1 MDVNKKDAAKETLL
15 KEIARCRACRFCV
28 DVCPTFQASEGVESM
43 SAYGRLQI
51 MKYLLTGILE
61 FDDSLT
67 YCLYS
72 CLQCRRCE
80 VICKSKGQDLDICKI
95 MQMGRSLLSQNLVQG
110 SSNEKI

>member
-1 MDVNKKDAAKETLL
+1 MTESENV
-15 KEIARCRACRFCV
+15 KEILLSELARCRGCRFCV
-28 DVCPTFQASEGVESM
+28 DVCPTYQASEGVESL

-51 MKYLLTGILE
+51 IKYLLTDILE

-80 VICKSKGQDLDICKI
+80 VICKSKGQDIDICKVF
-95 MQMGRSLLSQNLVQG
+95 QMGRSLLSQNLVQG

>member
-1 MDVNKKDAAKETLL
+1 MSRDGSDREKLL
-15 KEIARCRACRFCV
+15 KEIAKCRSCRFCV
-28 DVCPTFQASEGVESM
+28 DVCPTYQASGGVESF

-51 MKYLLTGILE
+51 IKYLLNGTLE

-80 VICKSKGQDLDICKI
+80 VMCKSKGQHLEICEMI
-95 MQMGRSLLSQNLVQG
+95 GLGRRLLSGRLAQG
-110 SSNEKI
+110 GKDAKL

>member
-1 MDVNKKDAAKETLL
+1 MKKSANISEALL
-15 KEIARCRACRFCV
+15 KEIAKCRACRFCV
-28 DVCPTFQASEGVESM
+28 DVCPTYQASNGVESM

-80 VICKSKGQDLDICKI
+80 VVCKSKGQDIDICKI
-95 MQMGRSLLSQNLVQG
+95 MQMGRSFLSQNLVQG

>member
-1 MDVNKKDAAKETLL
+1 MNKKDAAKKTLL
-15 KEIARCRACRFCV
+15 KEIARCRSCRFCV
-28 DVCPTFQASEGVESM
+28 DVCPTYQASEGVESM

-80 VICKSKGQDLDICKI
+80 VICKGKGQDIDICKI
-95 MQMGRSLLSQNLVQG
+95 MQMGKSLLSRNLVQG